1 MRMSEVNFKTL
12 AIISVKY
19 GPNVRQN
26 VPIVRRINARL
37 GQYRVGF
44 SKFVLSHHIC
54 HVPVPWP

>member
-26 VPIVRRINARL
+26 APIVRRRIIARL
-37 GQYRVGF
+37 GQYRVCF
-44 SKFVLSHHIC
+44 
-54 HVPVPWP
+54 